1 MHTRT
6 MPAPQEMDES
16 GLRFLVAIMKTET
29 ATFIDEQDFAAAEH
43 CARRLADLCAEL
55 TRRLP
60 PQESSGY

>member
-1 MHTRT
+1 
-6 MPAPQEMDES
+6 MDES